1 MVYFAFIFGALIGSF
16 LNVVIYRLPL
26 VQSLGGRSYCPHCHR
41 QLTWLDLVPVLSF
54 VFLRGRCRACRER
67 ISFRYVIGELVIAFG
82 FAFGAWW
89 FHPLTM
95 AEGLP
100 FALWCLLWSVGFV
113 TFVIDLEHFL
123 ILDKVT
129 FWGTVLVFVL
139 LAIFSL
145 VPGKGPQVLSTTIF
159 TAAIGV
165 LVGPLPFLVLWYVSK
180 GRWLGFG
187 DVKFMVFLGALLGSP
202 LVFLAQL
209 FAF

>member
-1 MVYFAFIFGALIGSF
+1 
-16 LNVVIYRLPL
+16 
-26 VQSLGGRSYCPHCHR
+26 
-41 QLTWLDLVPVLSF
+41 
-54 VFLRGRCRACRER
+54 
-67 ISFRYVIGELVIAFG
+67 
-82 FAFGAWW
+82 
-89 FHPLTM
+89 M

-209 FAF
+209 FAFWVGTLVAIPLLLWKGKTLKTKLPFGTFLVLGSVVAFLWGRFILSWYMGLVV